1 METIEVQIGRNLRS
15 TYIGLGGT
23 FASMTYCCLRKK
35 ALPGFHEKGL
45 IAKAEVKNGNLLR
58 LVLSGKHRQDKLMAM
73 MEVALPNIGAYPDTG
88 GKAAFFIEVKSE
100 K

>member
-1 METIEVQIGRNLRS
+1 METIEVQIGKNHRS
-15 TYIGLGGT
+15 TYMGLGGT

-35 ALPGFHEKGL
+35 TLPGFHEKG
-45 IAKAEVKNGNLLR
+45 IIKKAEMKNGNLLQ
-58 LVLSGKHRQDKLMAM
+58 LVLTGKRRQDKLMAM
-73 MEVALPNIGAYPDTG
+73 MEVALPNVGAYPDTG